1 MKALMNAILR
11 FYPEYAAAHN
21 AEEAKYERGSLIHA
35 FLKKSKQKRQS
46 PVKGNWR
53 SRIKYDNAGNTAM
66 IMPVEGHN
74 VSGQNSGFF

>member
-1 MKALMNAILR
+1 M
-11 FYPEYAAAHN
+11 
-21 AEEAKYERGSLIHA
+21 EEVGTGNGKVQDA

-74 VSGQNSGFF
+74 VPGQNSGFF